1 MAESQ
6 PGKQMLLLQR
16 KRPTAKKYW
25 QLYLLILPSVVYVF
39 VFNYMPMYGVQ
50 LAFKDFRSSLGIW
63 GSQWVGLKHFTR
75 FITYPYFRQMV
86 WNTFSISLYSLV
98 AGFPAPILMALLI
111 NEIKWVRF
119 KKTVQMVSYAPH
131 FISTVVISGMIILF
145 TSKNNGMIN
154 HLLAA
159 IGMDRIDFMT
169 EPGWFKSVYVLSAI
183 WQNTGWGTIIYLAA
197 LSGVSPELIEAARM
211 DGANRINTIRHVNLP
226 HIMPTVIILLILNC
240 GSLFSIGF
248 EKVWLLQNPLNQDAS
263 EIIATYIYKVGLQ
276 GAQYSYSTAIGLFNT
291 TINLVLLVMV
301 NTFSGKFSQTSLW

>member
-169 EPGWFKSVYVLSAI
+169 EPGWFKSVYVLSGI

>member
-1 MAESQ
+1 
-6 PGKQMLLLQR
+6 
-16 KRPTAKKYW
+16 
-25 QLYLLILPSVVYVF
+25 
-39 VFNYMPMYGVQ
+39 MYGVQ

-169 EPGWFKSVYVLSAI
+169 EPGWFKSVYVLSGI

-197 LSGVSPELIEAARM
+197 LSDRKSV
-211 DGANRINTIRHVNLP
+211 V
-226 HIMPTVIILLILNC
+226 
-240 GSLFSIGF
+240 
-248 EKVWLLQNPLNQDAS
+248 
-263 EIIATYIYKVGLQ
+263 
-276 GAQYSYSTAIGLFNT
+276 
-291 TINLVLLVMV
+291 
-301 NTFSGKFSQTSLW
+301 